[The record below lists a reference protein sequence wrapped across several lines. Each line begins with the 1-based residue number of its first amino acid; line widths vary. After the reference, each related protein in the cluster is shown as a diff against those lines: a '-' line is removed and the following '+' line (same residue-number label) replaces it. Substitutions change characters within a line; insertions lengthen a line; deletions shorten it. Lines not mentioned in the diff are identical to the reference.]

1 MTTQIGSQEPVR
13 PVVGLALGSGS
24 ARGWA
29 HIGIIQALEE
39 IGVQPQVVA
48 GTSIGALVGGA
59 YVTGTLNAFADWVE
73 SLTVKDVFGLLDI
86 SFSGGMVKGEKLFS
100 FFQDH
105 HENPEIETLDKK
117 LVTVAT
123 DMKSGREVWITKGR
137 MLDAARASCALPGLF
152 SPVKMQGRWML
163 DGGLVNPVPVSAA
176 RAMGADVVIAVNLNA
191 QLVGAHLSRD
201 TRSQAEGEEGT
212 AEERSIWQKMM
223 DYFASGDGQDP
234 GFFDVVASSI
244 NIMQDRITRSRMAGD
259 PPEVTLV
266 PMLEDFALMDFHRAK
281 EAIAEGR
288 ALVNRYEADIL
299 AWVGSP
305 IADRV

>member
-1 MTTQIGSQEPVR
+1 MTNIDDQAPHK

-29 HIGIIQALEE
+29 HIGVIQGLEE

-59 YVTGTLNAFADWVE
+59 YVTNTLNEFADWVQ

-86 SFSGGMVKGEKLFS
+86 SLSGGMVKGEKLFN
-100 FFQDH
+100 FFREH
-105 HENPEIETLDKK
+105 HDNPDIETLEKK

-123 DMKSGREVWITKGR
+123 DMKSGREIWITKGT

-201 TRSQAEGEEGT
+201 TRTQAEGEDGSD
-212 AEERSIWQKMM
+212 EERSIWHKMM
-223 DYFASGDGQDP
+223 GYFISEDDEDP

-244 NIMQDRITRSRMAGD
+244 NIM
-259 PPEVTLV
+259 
-266 PMLEDFALMDFHRAK
+266 
-281 EAIAEGR
+281 
-288 ALVNRYEADIL
+288 
-299 AWVGSP
+299 
-305 IADRV
+305 

>member
-1 MTTQIGSQEPVR
+1 MNPNMDDQQPGKPVI
-13 PVVGLALGSGS
+13 GLALGSGS

-29 HIGIIQALEE
+29 HIGVIQALEE
-39 IGVQPQVVA
+39 IGVSPQVVA
-48 GTSIGALVGGA
+48 GTSIGAIVGTA
-59 YVTGTLNAFADWVE
+59 YVTGVLDGFANWVK
-73 SLTVKDVFGLLDI
+73 SLTVKDVFGLMDI
-86 SFSGGMVKGEKLFS
+86 SLSGGMVKGEKLFN
-100 FFQDH
+100 FFREH
-105 HENPEIETLDKK
+105 HDNPDIESLDKK

-137 MLDAARASCALPGLF
+137 VLDAARASCALPGLF

-176 RAMGADVVIAVNLNA
+176 RALGADVVIAVNLNA
-191 QLVGAHLSRD
+191 QLVGAHLSRE
-201 TRSQAEGEEGT
+201 TRSQVEGESASE
-212 AEERSIWQKMM
+212 EERSVWQKMM
-223 DYFASGDGQDP
+223 DFFSADEGGDP

-266 PMLEDFALMDFHRAK
+266 PMLEDFALMDFHRAQ
-281 EAIAEGR
+281 EAIEEGR
-288 ALVNRYEADIL
+288 SLVKRYEAEIL

-305 IADRV
+305 LADRV

>member
-123 DMKSGREVWITKGR
+123 EKWPRSLDNQRADAGCRAGILCLAGAVFSSEDAGA
-137 MLDAARASCALPGLF
+137 LDARWWPGESGSCFCRSRHGRRCGDRGE
-152 SPVKMQGRWML
+152 SQCPVGWRP
-163 DGGLVNPVPVSAA
+163 PVP
-176 RAMGADVVIAVNLNA
+176 GHP
-191 QLVGAHLSRD
+191 Q
-201 TRSQAEGEEGT
+201 
-212 AEERSIWQKMM
+212 
-223 DYFASGDGQDP
+223 P
-234 GFFDVVASSI
+234 G
-244 NIMQDRITRSRMAGD
+244 RGRRR
-259 PPEVTLV
+259 
-266 PMLEDFALMDFHRAK
+266 HR
-281 EAIAEGR
+281 
-288 ALVNRYEADIL
+288 
-299 AWVGSP
+299 
-305 IADRV
+305 

>member
-100 FFQDH
+100 FFQEH

-152 SPVKMQGRWML
+152 SPVKMQGRPGESGSCFCRSRHGRRCG
-163 DGGLVNPVPVSAA
+163 DRGESQCPVGGRPPVP
-176 RAMGADVVIAVNLNA
+176 GHP
-191 QLVGAHLSRD
+191 Q
-201 TRSQAEGEEGT
+201 
-212 AEERSIWQKMM
+212 
-223 DYFASGDGQDP
+223 P
-234 GFFDVVASSI
+234 G
-244 NIMQDRITRSRMAGD
+244 RGRRR
-259 PPEVTLV
+259 
-266 PMLEDFALMDFHRAK
+266 HR
-281 EAIAEGR
+281 
-288 ALVNRYEADIL
+288 
-299 AWVGSP
+299 
-305 IADRV
+305 

>member
-1 MTTQIGSQEPVR
+1 MD
-13 PVVGLALGSGS
+13 
-24 ARGWA
+24 
-29 HIGIIQALEE
+29 E
-39 IGVQPQVVA
+39 IGVHPQVVA

-59 YVTGTLNAFADWVE
+59 YVTGSLNAFADWVE

-100 FFQDH
+100 FFQNNHD
-105 HENPEIETLDKK
+105 NPEIETLDKK

-123 DMKSGREVWITKGR
+123 DMASGREVWITKGR

-201 TRSQAEGEEGT
+201 TRSQAEGEEST

-288 ALVNRYEADIL
+288 ALVKRYEADIL